1 MKKIT
6 ILLFSVFLFGQAQAQ
21 DSTKWAFDGMHS
33 NIGFSVSH
41 MGISMVE
48 GEFNEFSGEV
58 TTSKEDFSDA
68 KVSFTIKSASINTD
82 VAPRDGHLKSAEFF
96 DVEKY
101 PEIKFTGAVKGR
113 TIANTYM
120 LAGDLTMHGVTKS
133 VTLKLTYMGQAYDG
147 HNKLQK
153 AGFKVSGVVNRDDFG
168 ITYNAP
174 MPSGAPMIGRE
185 VHLKIGV
192 ELVKM

>member
-1 MKKIT
+1 MKKFT
-6 ILLFSVFLFGQAQAQ
+6 ILLFSIFLCGLTQAQ
-21 DSTKWAFDGMHS
+21 DAKWAFDGMHS

-41 MGISMVE
+41 MGISMIE

-68 KVSFTIKSASINTD
+68 KVVFTIKSASINTD
-82 VAPRDGHLKSAEFF
+82 VAPRDEHLKSADFF

-101 PEIKFTGAVKGR
+101 PEIKFTGAIKGR
-113 TIANTYM
+113 SIANTYA
-120 LAGDLTMHGVTKS
+120 LEGELTMHGVTKP
-133 VTLKLTYMGQAYDG
+133 VTSELTYMGQAYDG

-153 AGFKVSGVVNRDDFG
+153 AGFKVSGVINRDDFG

>member
-1 MKKIT
+1 MKKLT
-6 ILLFSVFLFGQAQAQ
+6 ILLFSMFLFGLSQAQ
-21 DSTKWAFDGMHS
+21 DSKWAFDAMHS

-58 TTSKEDFSDA
+58 TTAKEDFSDA
-68 KVSFTIKSASINTD
+68 KVAFTIKSASINTD

-101 PEIKFTGAVKGR
+101 PEIKFTGAVKER
-113 TIANTYM
+113 SIANTYM
-120 LAGDLTMHGVTKS
+120 LAGELTMHGVTKP

>member
-1 MKKIT
+1 MKKLS
-6 ILLFSVFLFGQAQAQ
+6 ILLFSMFLLGQVQAQ
-21 DSTKWAFDGMHS
+21 DSKWGFDAMHT
-33 NIGFSVSH
+33 NIGFTVSH
-41 MGISMVE
+41 MGISLME

-58 TTSKEDFSDA
+58 TTGKEDFSDA
-68 KVSFTIKSASINTD
+68 KVAFTIKSASINTD
-82 VAPRDGHLKSAEFF
+82 VTPRDEHLKSADFF

-101 PEIKFTGAVKGR
+101 PEIKFAGAVKGR
-113 TIANTYM
+113 SIANTYV
-120 LAGDLTMHGVTKS
+120 LAGELTMHGITKP

-168 ITYNAP
+168 IAYNAP

-185 VHLKIGV
+185 VNLKINV